1 MLGRGTLPFLEGEVM
16 PSPPF
21 ALPPPLLPWPALV
34 CIVQGELLSQLAP
47 VDICTIFGN
56 ALDNAI
62 EGLSQVTDRE
72 TRTIQVKMAQ
82 EKGFLVIRFENPYAH
97 DLNWVGTGLGTTK
110 VDKLSHGYGLK
121 GIMRS
126 VDKYQGH
133 MVIDTG
139 NGKFV
144 LTLLLPYGAATNHF
158 CTFLRAKN

>member
-144 LTLLLPYGAATNHF
+144 LTLLLPYGAAT
-158 CTFLRAKN
+158 KSV